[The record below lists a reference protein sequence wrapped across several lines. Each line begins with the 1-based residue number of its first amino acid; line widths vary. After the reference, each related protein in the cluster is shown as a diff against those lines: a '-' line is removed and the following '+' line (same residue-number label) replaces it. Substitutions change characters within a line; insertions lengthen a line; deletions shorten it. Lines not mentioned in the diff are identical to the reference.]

1 MVEFRPVY
9 INVDSLLP
17 RLLHSSRN
25 APNGKQKNSTV
36 SKAALNHSRVEEA
49 QQ

>member
-1 MVEFRPVY
+1 MPAVTIHSVLFC
-9 INVDSLLP
+9 
-17 RLLHSSRN
+17 LLHSSRN

-36 SKAALNHSRVEEA
+36 NKAALNHSRVEEA